1 MIYLQLFWAY
11 FKVGLFAIGG
21 GMATIP
27 FLYDLSDKT
36 GWFTHAQLADMLAV
50 SESTPGAIGV
60 NMATFVGYVTAGIP
74 GAVVA
79 TVALALPSSIVIL
92 LIARLLSQF
101 RHSRQVEA
109 AFYGLRPASA
119 ALVAAAG
126 MSAVMLSLF
135 DLDTFH
141 VTGAISDLLRW
152 KAWILAI
159 VVLVLTNWV
168 KRTRSWHPIVF
179 IVLSAVAGVVFGF
192 AGT

>member
-79 TVALALPSSIVIL
+79 TVALALPSI
-92 LIARLLSQF
+92 LLSQF

-126 MSAVMLSLF
+126 MSAVMLALF